1 MSKIYYDIRKKPFA
15 IYGLDESTTD
25 EFRRIPTSVAEN
37 TSKDVLELHKNTS
50 GGRVRFKTNSNSV
63 SIRAKIEETDQ
74 IPFGTPALICGFDLY
89 LDRDGNKHDFL
100 GTFKFDFDKRFD
112 YEATLSLPSGEKEL
126 TLNMPLYGSVLSLE
140 IGLEEGASLSPHSP
154 YKYEKPIVFYGSSI
168 TQGSVTRAGK
178 LYSAIIS
185 RKLDTNFKCLGFSG
199 ACKAED
205 EMVEYI
211 ASLEMSAFV
220 SDYDHNTPSYEHL
233 KNTHFKMYQTIRE
246 KHPDIPYFMITK
258 PDFHYDD
265 VDTARRCIIMESY
278 LKAYNSGDKNVYFI
292 DGSAFFNGVELLDCT
307 VDGIHPG
314 DDGQRKMADY
324 IGDVI
329 SKAMKI

>member
-1 MSKIYYDIRKKPFA
+1 MSTIYYDIRKKPFA

-37 TSKDVLELHKNTS
+37 TSKDVLELHKNTA

-63 SIRAKIEETDQ
+63 SIRVKLEEIDQ
-74 IPFGTPALICGFDLY
+74 FPFGTPALICGFDLY
-89 LDRDGNKHDFL
+89 LDREGNKHDFL
-100 GTFKFDFDKRFD
+100 CSFPFEFDKRFD
-112 YEATLSLPSGEKEL
+112 YESTRYLPIGEKEL
-126 TLNMPLYGSVLSLE
+126 TLNMPLYGNILSLE
-140 IGLEEGASLSPHSP
+140 IGLEEGATLLPHSP

-178 LYSAIIS
+178 LYSANIS

-199 ACKAED
+199 SCKAED
-205 EMVEYI
+205 AIVEYL

-220 SDYDHNTPSYEHL
+220 SDYDHNAPSPEYL
-233 KNTHFKMYQTIRE
+233 RDTHFKLYQKIRE
-246 KHPDIPYFMITK
+246 KHPNIPYFMITK
-258 PDFHYDD
+258 PDFRYDD
-265 VDTARRCIIMESY
+265 ADTARRCIIMESY
-278 LKAYNSGDKNVYFI
+278 IKAYNSGDKNVYFI
-292 DGSAFFNGVELLDCT
+292 DGSAFFNGVDLLDCT
-307 VDGIHPG
+307 VDAVHPG